1 MRINISMSLHEPLGN
16 GLMQSKLYEELF
28 KYLKKTGIMDR
39 I

>member
-28 KYLKKTGIMDR
+28 KHLKKTGIMDR